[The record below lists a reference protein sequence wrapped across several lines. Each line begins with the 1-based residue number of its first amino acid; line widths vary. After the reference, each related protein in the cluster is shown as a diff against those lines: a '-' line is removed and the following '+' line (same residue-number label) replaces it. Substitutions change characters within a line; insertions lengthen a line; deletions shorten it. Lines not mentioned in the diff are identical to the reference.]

1 MRKKYPDA
9 STDYPSWNCSD
20 DRTLLHNWALT
31 KSPEE
36 EVTKNASEKFERLQK
51 GLEQTRTLT
60 GSERTL
66 AHDELRKELKISPT
80 EFKQCVRDLLTNTNS
95 DNTKFSSFE
104 SVMEAD
110 LNQESIVDRL
120 IMSGTLSMIAGSSGS
135 GKSSLF
141 TKLLKALHMG
151 KSCLMYYQLKKLKLT

>member
-9 STDYPSWNCSD
+9 STDYPSWNCPD

-66 AHDELRKELKISPT
+66 AHDELRKEL
-80 EFKQCVRDLLTNTNS
+80 NH
-95 DNTKFSSFE
+95 SSKD
-104 SVMEAD
+104 S
-110 LNQESIVDRL
+110 
-120 IMSGTLSMIAGSSGS
+120 
-135 GKSSLF
+135 
-141 TKLLKALHMG
+141 
-151 KSCLMYYQLKKLKLT
+151 